1 MNLSKIKPSGV
12 IHIFALLHAAVTILC
27 LEARI
32 GDELFLTVLTMAMIL
47 LVCLKKNLNLEFT
60 AGIII
65 IINVTGYLLGTA
77 GANLIGMIFS
87 SDLAVHAI
95 STAFTTELLGWST
108 ILVGNILNRLRLFS
122 GSIRMPHMPWLIA
135 VVLAIFLF
143 RLAIIALSDMN
154 ILSNGGLYKNLV
166 RLMYNIPVC
175 IILICLNIIYVRFAR
190 TRLRQKP
197 AYLRWTA
204 LTSFVV
210 LVVLSATF
218 AVGIDLPFSIQQLPP
233 VHDLVETSV
242 VVFIAEIL
250 FYVLIYMADYVRV
263 THQDVKAEKMKRH
276 KAQFEYLKLKQQVNP
291 HFLFNMLN
299 NANVLIK
306 RNPEEASKV
315 LFKLEDLL
323 RYQINDSSRERVSLA
338 SDIRFLNDYLNLEK
352 IRRDHFQFTVEQEGD
367 IDSIWIQPLLFIPFV
382 ENAVKHSFDSEHPSS
397 VHLSFKVEENRLE
410 FRCENSTP
418 AVAVSN
424 KVGGIGLA
432 NIQRRLGL
440 LYPDRYELEQIE
452 NENRYIVI
460 LCITL

>member
-1 MNLSKIKPSGV
+1 MIINIEDRSTVDRNPYDGTMDDRGV
-12 IHIFALLHAAVTILC
+12 TAFLISSHY
-27 LEARI
+27 RI
-32 GDELFLTVLTMAMIL
+32 YRHIL
-47 LVCLKKNLNLEFT
+47 L
-60 AGIII
+60 
-65 IINVTGYLLGTA
+65 
-77 GANLIGMIFS
+77 
-87 SDLAVHAI
+87 
-95 STAFTTELLGWST
+95 
-108 ILVGNILNRLRLFS
+108 
-122 GSIRMPHMPWLIA
+122 
-135 VVLAIFLF
+135 
-143 RLAIIALSDMN
+143 
-154 ILSNGGLYKNLV
+154 
-166 RLMYNIPVC
+166 
-175 IILICLNIIYVRFAR
+175 
-190 TRLRQKP
+190 Q
-197 AYLRWTA
+197 
-204 LTSFVV
+204 
-210 LVVLSATF
+210 LVVLLITINVFWYEPLQTVSFWRRLGGCLAYFLSMDAVIYTNLHVLVPRFLLKNRLGSYVLAAIITNLVVITFLSVTQGLLFEVILPVRNPDGFATF
-218 AVGIDLPFSIQQLPP
+218 INAFSGILTMGFVTAGSAAI
-233 VHDLVETSV
+233 S
-242 VVFIAEIL
+242 L
-250 FYVLIYMADYVRV
+250 F
-263 THQDVKAEKMKRH
+263 THWLRYNLRIDKIESTTLQSE
-276 KAQFEYLKLKQQVNP
+276 LKFLKNQINP